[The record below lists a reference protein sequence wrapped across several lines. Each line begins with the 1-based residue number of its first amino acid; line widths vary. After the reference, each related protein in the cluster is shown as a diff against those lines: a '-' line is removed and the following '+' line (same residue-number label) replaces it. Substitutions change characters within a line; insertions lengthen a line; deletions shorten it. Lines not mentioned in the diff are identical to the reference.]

1 MTHLNLGIMNG
12 MVRLECQGVV
22 KEYPGVRALGGI
34 SLDFR
39 EGEVHGI
46 IGENGAGKSTLMKI
60 LSGVEEPTEGTVS
73 VAGNLTR
80 LKNVR
85 DGMAAGIA
93 MIHQELN
100 LVDHLSVA
108 ANIFLGREVT
118 IGSKLN
124 RRAMNELAAQYL
136 AQVKSDA
143 KPTDLVGSLPLAQ
156 QQLVEIAKSL
166 SCDADVLIMDEPT
179 AVLSEREKSALFA
192 LVARLKS
199 EGKAVILVSHLL
211 GELIANC
218 DRISVLRDGEFVAT
232 VEASAINEHE
242 LANMMVGRELGDLFP
257 AKNPLSSEAVPILE
271 CNSLQVKPGEV
282 LGFAGLIGSGRTELW
297 EEICGLRP
305 GELSQ
310 SKNYA
315 GSIANRVVYVS
326 EDRKGAGL
334 HLEFSVQDNI
344 VLPWLGKFGKA
355 VTSRK
360 DVQSCAESW
369 KEKLS
374 IRVPDV
380 ATRVGS
386 LSGGNQQ
393 KVSLSKWLE
402 GDPQVIIL
410 DEPTRGVD
418 VGSKAQIYEIIAQLA
433 SQGKGVVVISSEMQ
447 ELIGLCHRVI
457 VMRERTFAGEL
468 VGDDISE
475 QSMMKLAAGVQSA

>member
-1 MTHLNLGIMNG
+1 

-73 VAGNLTR
+73 VAGNLTK

-85 DGMAAGIA
+85 DGMASGIA

-100 LVDHLSVA
+100 LVEHLSVA
-108 ANIFLGREVT
+108 ENIFLGREILV
-118 IGSKLN
+118 GPKLN
-124 RRAMNELAAQYL
+124 RREMNELAAQYL
-136 AQVKSDA
+136 ADVKSDA

-156 QQLVEIAKSL
+156 QQLVEITKAL
-166 SCDADVLIMDEPT
+166 SCNADVLIMDEPT
-179 AVLSEREKSALFA
+179 AVLSEREKSALFE
-192 LVARLKS
+192 LVKRLKS
-199 EGKAVILVSHLL
+199 EGKAIILVSHLL

-232 VEASAINEHE
+232 VQASEINEHE

-257 AKNPLSSEAVPILE
+257 VKSTPSMDKTLLQS
-271 CNSLQVKPGEV
+271 NSLQVKAGEV

-315 GSIANRVVYVS
+315 GSISRGVVYVS

-355 VTSRK
+355 VTNRK
-360 DVQSCAESW
+360 EVQTCAEGW

-374 IRVPDV
+374 IRVPTV
-380 ATRVGS
+380 ASRVGS

-402 GDPQVIIL
+402 GNPEVIIL

-433 SQGKGVVVISSEMQ
+433 NQGKGVVVISSEMQ
-447 ELIGLCHRVI
+447 ELIGLCHRVV
-457 VMRERTFAGEL
+457 VMRDQSFAGEL
-468 VGDDISE
+468 EGEEITE
-475 QSMMKLAAGVQSA
+475 QAMMKLAAGVQSA